1 MKSPMLLP
9 STGLTKNFTAL
20 PFLIFN
26 WSGKNDRPGTEISW
40 SNAAAACA
48 VVLLVLVLFF
58 NTAAILLRNRF
69 EKRRIG
75 T

>member
-1 MKSPMLLP
+1 M
-9 STGLTKNFTAL
+9 TERFTAL
-20 PFLIFN
+20 PMLIFSC
-26 WSGKNDRPGTEISW
+26 SGRPDQPDAEISW
-40 SNAAAACA
+40 SNVAAAAG

-69 EKRRIG
+69 EKRRVG